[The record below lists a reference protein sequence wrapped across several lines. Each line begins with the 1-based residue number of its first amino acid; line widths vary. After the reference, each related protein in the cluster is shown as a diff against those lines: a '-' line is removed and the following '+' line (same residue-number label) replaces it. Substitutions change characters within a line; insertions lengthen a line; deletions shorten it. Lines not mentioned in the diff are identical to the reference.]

1 MSATNTCLHAFV
13 EGYVQGVGFR
23 FYVLHHARPL
33 GITGWVRNTH
43 RDEVEVL
50 AEGNPSALEILLEYM
65 ASGPEDAEV
74 TNIRKEW
81 LEASG
86 KYSGFDVFPSV

>member
-1 MSATNTCLHAFV
+1 LNSTQTCLHAFV

-33 GITGWVRNTH
+33 GLTGWVRNTH
-43 RDEVEVL
+43 QDEVEVM
-50 AEGNPSALEILLEYM
+50 AEGNHSALEDLLGYL
-65 ASGPEDAEV
+65 ASGPEEANV
-74 TNIRKEW
+74 THIRQEW

-86 KYSGFDVFPSV
+86 KYSGFDVYPSI